1 MSIAVFSKSLLMLV
15 GAGPLVSLDHILAAL
30 IYSVIGITLF
40 VLFFAIIDWIHP
52 RDLWGEIADKQ
63 NIAVAILAGCV
74 ALGIC
79 IIIAAS
85 VIG

>member
-1 MSIAVFSKSLLMLV
+1 MNISVLAQSLLMLA
-15 GAGPLVSLDHILAAL
+15 GSGPLISLDHILGAL

-85 VIG
+85 VLG

>member
-1 MSIAVFSKSLLMLV
+1 MSISILSAATVLLA
-15 GAGPLVSLDHILAAL
+15 GSGPLVSLDHILGAL

-63 NIAVAILAGCV
+63 NMAVAILAGCV
-74 ALGIC
+74 ALGVC

-85 VIG
+85 VLG